1 MSSDFYNVFSSS
13 TLEDYRQL
21 KKKKPD
27 NLIYLISQVCRKKTV
42 MSTVGDQSYAWR
54 SCVANADRNWSP
66 KHESAKWRDPLPKS
80 NFATY
85 FWGQRILY
93 ETNVARVSLFRKSNQ
108 RNQNHGRN
116 IPSPLQ
122 TGLHYSSFHRHPDTT
137 SVLR

>member
-66 KHESAKWRDPLPKS
+66 KHESA
-80 NFATY
+80 
-85 FWGQRILY
+85 
-93 ETNVARVSLFRKSNQ
+93 
-108 RNQNHGRN
+108 
-116 IPSPLQ
+116 
-122 TGLHYSSFHRHPDTT
+122 
-137 SVLR
+137 